1 MASIIDT
8 LMVVFKVD
16 TRGLKSGIKEA
27 DIDLDKVKKSLKGVS
42 EESEKVTQET
52 DKSGKGI
59 EKAGK
64 SAKESQK
71 GFKEFG
77 GSIKELRSSFLSL
90 RSVLTLGLGGL
101 GLLKLNNANVAIGN
115 LSQLTGQG
123 VGNIKAL
130 QNQFEKAGFSAQ
142 DADAA
147 IKGFSNALGAAKY
160 KGDPSGLV
168 LPSILGVGVTD
179 KNGKL
184 RDAADILIDMGEA
197 ARKLTGSEQE
207 AAIMMEQYGVS
218 AAAAYIATRNNAR
231 ELYEQEKKNSALT
244 EEQVRNSKIL
254 NEKLVEV
261 KKSFESIGQEALLV
275 TSPAIKDLAET
286 IGMIGTAAREN
297 PEAAQLFIK
306 GIGIAAL
313 AAQGPVGMLAAGVLA
328 LFEIFKKAKADLEEG
343 DPVKSNMVSGEW
355 ETGSDGV
362 NPLFGQ
368 TTDAKAHRGPGGKF
382 AGQKTWFDD
391 VRAFF
396 GGDDS
401 SNSRDSGVLNEREK
415 AFSDVV
421 HKAESNIAGSSGGY
435 NAVHLGKRHNNKS
448 AVRDLKNMTL
458 REVLER
464 QERKE
469 FNAAG
474 RYQVIPSTLK
484 GAIKALRL
492 PLDTKFDERTQDMVF
507 KHLANSVASDYLTGK
522 SNDLTKALVGFSPIW
537 AGLPSPQ
544 KGGRSYHDG
553 VQGNRATITQ
563 AQVYEMMK
571 HNAGTTTST
580 TTITNHNN
588 IQVVSPQEAAE
599 VVNKLPEMAKRRV
612 SSAIQT

>member
-27 DIDLDKVKKSLKGVS
+27 DIDLDRVKKSLKGVS

-244 EEQVRNSKIL
+244 EEQVKNSKIL
-254 NEKLVEV
+254 NEKLIGV

-306 GIGIAAL
+306 GIGLAAL
-313 AAQGPVGMLAAGVLA
+313 AAQGPVGMLAAAVFG

-343 DPVKSNMVSGEW
+343 NPVKSNMVSGEW

-368 TTDAKAHRGPGGKF
+368 TTDAKAHRGAGGKF

-401 SNSRDSGVLNEREK
+401 SNSRDSGVLNERERK
-415 AFSDVV
+415 LAETVS
-421 HKAESNIAGSSGGY
+421 KAESPGGY
-435 NAVHLGKRHNNKS
+435 GSVARMKGDQGITKMTIAEVMAKHKGAV
-448 AVRDLKNMTL
+448 
-458 REVLER
+458 
-464 QERKE
+464 
-469 FNAAG
+469 G
-474 RYQVIPSTLK
+474 RYQMIPSTLK
-484 GAIKALRL
+484 EATRALGIS
-492 PLDTKFDERTQDMVF
+492 PNAKFDERTQDELF
-507 KHLANSVASDYLTGK
+507 KYIIHKKRPAIGAYLNGGG
-522 SNDLTKALVGFSPIW
+522 SQQEAWKAMAQEW
-537 AGLPSPQ
+537 AGIPMQNGL
-544 KGGRSYHDG
+544 SYYHGDKY
-553 VQGNRATITQ
+553 GNRATIQT
-563 AQVYEMMK
+563 AQVYEALK
-571 HNAGTTTST
+571 RGASSETNNTST

-599 VVNKLPEMAKRRV
+599 VVNKLPENTNPRVASVRR
-612 SSAIQT
+612 A